1 MNAPARALA
10 AATAAERRDRLR
22 LIRSDNVGPI
32 TFGQL
37 LERFGSATA
46 ALRALEDLAR
56 RGGAARSPRIVS
68 IAEAERELAAIDKLG
83 ATLVLLGDPAY
94 PAALAQL
101 DDAPPALIV
110 RGRVELLAR
119 PAVAI
124 VGSRTASANGARFAR
139 QLAADLGADGLVVVS
154 GFARGID
161 SAAHRGALASGTIAV
176 MAGGVDVIY
185 PPENEAL
192 YGDLLGQGAALSEL
206 PCGTTPLARHFPQRN
221 RLVSGLSLGVIV
233 VEAAFKSGS
242 LITARRALDQGR
254 ELFAVPG
261 SPLDPRARGA
271 NDLIRRGATL
281 IQGAEDVLEVLRP
294 QLERPPTAVAA
305 PTPATLWNPPENAPE
320 DVSAARQSVL
330 DLISPAPTPIDEI
343 LRQCHL
349 SAAAVLT
356 AILELELAGRLQRH
370 PGNQV
375 SSIC

>member
-1 MNAPARALA
+1 MNAPARPAA

-37 LERFGSATA
+37 LQRFGSAA
-46 ALRALEDLAR
+46 ASLRALDDLAR

-83 ATLVLLGDPAY
+83 ARLVLLGDADY

-110 RGRVELLAR
+110 RGRCELLTR
-119 PAVAI
+119 PCVAI
-124 VGSRTASANGARFAR
+124 VGSRTASANGVRFAR
-139 QLAADLGADGLVVVS
+139 QLAADLGTAGLVVVS

-161 SAAHRGALASGTIAV
+161 SAAHRGALASGTLAV
-176 MAGGVDVIY
+176 MAGGVDVVY

-192 YGDLLGQGAALSEL
+192 YGELIAQGAALSEL

-221 RLVSGLSLGVIV
+221 RLVSGLSLGVVV

-281 IQGAEDVLEVLRP
+281 IQGAEDVLEVLAP
-294 QLERPPTAVAA
+294 QIAA
-305 PTPATLWNPPENAPE
+305 PPRRQFAAAPGPTGGAE
-320 DVSAARQSVL
+320 SAPVDVSAARQSVL
-330 DLISPAPTPIDEI
+330 DLISPTPAPIDEI
-343 LRQCHL
+343 VRQCHL
-349 SAAAVLT
+349 SPAAVLT